1 MLLILSSDT
10 HTHTSHIHYSCA
22 RHPLYTGM
30 LPKAQPVRREAD
42 TFTRQML
49 MLIFLQVLSLS
60 FATGGIIFLRCSMCN
75 LIPPCMPLAAEGFLH
90 SFVLRVPFYRAG

>member
-10 HTHTSHIHYSCA
+10 HTSHIHYSCT

-49 MLIFLQVLSLS
+49 MLRNS
-60 FATGGIIFLRCSMCN
+60 FHFCL
-75 LIPPCMPLAAEGFLH
+75 
-90 SFVLRVPFYRAG
+90 